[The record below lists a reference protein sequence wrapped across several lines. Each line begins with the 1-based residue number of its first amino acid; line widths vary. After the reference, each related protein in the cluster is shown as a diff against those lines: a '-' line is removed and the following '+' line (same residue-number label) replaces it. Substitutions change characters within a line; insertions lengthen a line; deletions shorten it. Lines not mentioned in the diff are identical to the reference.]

1 MARKLQEIL
10 DGVKLTG
17 ADSDQLA
24 KTLTTQAATP
34 RTEEQLRAEAE
45 RAVGS
50 LYSEKQLAA
59 QQRYDR
65 EQGALRSQLDALGTS
80 YQRQTEQAEKNTRLA
95 LSGADQRALS
105 RGMGRSSYNLAT
117 LGNIQSEGNRTLDYI
132 QQNRTNQEG
141 AINQQLTQ
149 QSQQLADLLAE
160 YKTNRETDIM
170 ARMDQ
175 LRATDKQD
183 ARAATE
189 YNNNLIMAL
198 ADRLSQERE
207 RERLAGLQEREMG
220 LKESST
226 AFSQDMAK
234 QQFDWTKSAQE
245 RELTLKEKAN
255 AFDEMMRSDQFA
267 WTKGIQEREMTLK
280 EKAEAYDQMAA
291 EREYKRRYGN
301 TGAGYVG
308 EYTSSPGRTPPPK
321 DVPLNNGTLAM
332 GLVNLYTNK
341 NAIDKVGQAL
351 ASGDS
356 SATIKAWN
364 ELPFVN
370 KAANNNLANSA
381 VLRPQAEVLRT
392 MELLKNPV
400 APPNPIRY
408 TDGYSAGGNKTPS
421 LLLRL
426 NQLEK

>member
-10 DGVKLTG
+10 DGAKLTG

-24 KTLTTQAATP
+24 KALTTQAATP
-34 RTEEQLRAEAE
+34 RTDDELRAEAE
-45 RAVGS
+45 RAVGT
-50 LYSEKQLAA
+50 LYSEKQMAA

-65 EQGALRSQLDALGTS
+65 EQTALRSQLDALGTS
-80 YQRQTEQAEKNTRLA
+80 YQRQAEQAEKNTRLA

-117 LGNIQSEGNRTLDYI
+117 MGNIQSEGNRTLDYI

-141 AINQQLTQ
+141 AINTQMTQ
-149 QSQQLADLLAE
+149 QSQQLADILAS
-160 YKTNRETDIM
+160 YQVNRETDIM
-170 ARMDQ
+170 ARIDE
-175 LRATDKQD
+175 LRSVDKKD
-183 ARAATE
+183 TRAATE

-234 QQFDWTKSAQE
+234 QQFDWQKTAQE

-255 AFDEMMRSDQFA
+255 AFDEMMRSEQFEFG
-267 WTKGIQEREMTLK
+267 KGMQEREMSLK
-280 EKAEAYDQMAA
+280 EKAEAFDQMYK
-291 EREYKRRYGN
+291 ERDWQQRYGN

-308 EYTSSPGRTPPPK
+308 GYTSSPGKTPPPK
-321 DVPLNNGTLAM
+321 TTGASEPVRMTVSEKDLAALKSGTNLDKYFGSTTAPATPIPLFDKAIQGTNQVL
-332 GLVNLYTNK
+332 
-341 NAIDKVGQAL
+341 GQVSAL
-351 ASGDS
+351 AKAPVVTNAYKPPA
-356 SATIKAWN
+356 ATG
-364 ELPFVN
+364 
-370 KAANNNLANSA
+370 
-381 VLRPQAEVLRT
+381 
-392 MELLKNPV
+392 
-400 APPNPIRY
+400 PIRY

-426 NQLEK
+426 NMLEK